1 MSTRCNV
8 IVKNGKDKSY
18 IYRHHDGYFS
28 QTGVNLQEFVQS
40 IKEDMTVEDVVNN
53 LLLNK
58 NHQLTDGVHGD
69 IEYLYTISLQDK
81 ILKVYNTRD
90 SDWNEV
96 RRLIKTINFKGE
108 ELDEENC

>member
-1 MSTRCNV
+1 MIAAALSSTSRSPSTLLASCELYH
-8 IVKNGKDKSY
+8 S
-18 IYRHHDGYFS
+18 FS
-28 QTGVNLQEFVQS
+28 NLIS
-40 IKEDMTVEDVVNN
+40 ISN